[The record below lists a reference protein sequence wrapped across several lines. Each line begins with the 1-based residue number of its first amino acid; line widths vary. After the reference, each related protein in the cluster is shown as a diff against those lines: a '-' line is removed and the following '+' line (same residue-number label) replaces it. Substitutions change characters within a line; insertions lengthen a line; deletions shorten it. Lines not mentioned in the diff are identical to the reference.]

1 MKLIDLLEA
10 IPLGQAMQYRRA
22 WDPDTYKELFMGYPI
37 INRDKHGF
45 RIYLHYITVEKQN
58 VVPKNISNALE
69 DKGYKVVDYI
79 SGKAREI
86 DGIRTMRIGKLLA
99 DHPALQKQFNEDPQ
113 RSLSKKS
120 DKLVVVSRHPYDVAG
135 MSTGRGWKSCMNL
148 TDGEKRHY
156 VMRDVKNGT
165 LIAYLIHKHDKNI
178 ENPISRMLIK
188 TFQYEHD
195 PSDTLLASDEV
206 QYGTADEGFGLT
218 VQRWLN
224 KINGPDKTGF
234 YCMHPKLS
242 QEGKPKFYSH
252 PDESVHLEQVEE
264 DPDALQFIKH
274 PSLAVQMA
282 AVTQD
287 GHAIRWIVNPS
298 AEVQLA
304 AVKQSPSAINHVI
317 SPSASLQLFAVE
329 QNPGAILYIEF
340 PTEEAQ
346 LAAVELYPEIL
357 DHLEKPSS
365 KAVEAAKQAKER
377 EKKFK

>member
-10 IPLGQAMQYRRA
+10 IPLGQAMRYRRA
-22 WDPDTYKELFMGYPI
+22 WNPNTYKDLFMSYPESH
-37 INRDKHGF
+37 RDKHGF
-45 RIYLHYITVEKQN
+45 RIYLHYIPVEKQV
-58 VVPKNISNALE
+58 VVPSSIRKALE
-69 DKGYKVVDYI
+69 DKGYSVVDYI
-79 SGKAREI
+79 HGKAREI
-86 DGIRTMRIGKLLA
+86 DGNRVMRIGKLLS
-99 DHPALQKQFNEDPQ
+99 DSPTLQKQFNEDPQ

-120 DKLVVVSRHPYDVAG
+120 DTIVVVSRHPYDVAG
-135 MSTGRGWKSCMNL
+135 MSTGRGWTSCMNL
-148 TDGEKRHY
+148 VDGEKRHY

-165 LIAYLIHKHDKNI
+165 LVAYLIHKHDKNI

-195 PSDTLLASDEV
+195 PSDTLLASDEI
-206 QYGTADEGFGLT
+206 QYGTADEGFGHT
-218 VQRWLN
+218 VQHWLN
-224 KINGPDKTGF
+224 KINGPEKTGF
-234 YCMHPKLS
+234 YCMNPKLS
-242 QEGKPKFYSH
+242 KEGKPKFYSH
-252 PDESVHLEQVEE
+252 HDEAVHLEQVEE
-264 DPDALQFIKH
+264 DPDAIQFIKH

-287 GHAIRWIVNPS
+287 GHALRWIVNPS

-304 AVKQSPSAINHVI
+304 AVRQSPSAINHVI
-317 SPSASLQLFAVE
+317 SPSPALQLFAVE

-357 DHLEKPSS
+357 DHLEKPSP
-365 KAVEAAKQAKER
+365 KAVEAAKQFKER